1 MRVSGLFSYS
11 NVLYENRSSIP
22 FLSKIEVVSPSF
34 MQKFEAE
41 RLSRS
46 CRVRKNLFTLE
57 QVAGRKVK
65 NITKTED
72 HLCFGETCTTF
83 IIADRTGGNAKLFCK
98 CLLCKSRTLSGF
110 TDKDRCACGF
120 TRHIIHLDQEF
131 YRKTRN

>member
-11 NVLYENRSSIP
+11 EVLYENRSSIP

-72 HLCFGETCTTF
+72 HLCFGETCTAF
-83 IIADRTGGNAKLFCK
+83 IIADCTGGNAKRFRDSRIRIAARVGSRDISFTSTK
-98 CLLCKSRTLSGF
+98 NFKSLLTNLYHF
-110 TDKDRCACGF
+110 
-120 TRHIIHLDQEF
+120 
-131 YRKTRN
+131 

>member
-11 NVLYENRSSIP
+11 DVLYENRGSIP
-22 FLSKIEVVSPSF
+22 FLSKIDVVSPSF
-34 MQKFEAE
+34 MQKLEIV

-46 CRVRKNLFTLE
+46 RRVRMNSFALK
-57 QVAGRKVK
+57 QVAGREVK
-65 NITKTED
+65 NITEPED
-72 HLCFGETCTTF
+72 HLCFGETCTAF

-131 YRKTRN
+131 